1 MEVQSK
7 DADCKTESEPGA
19 KQPLASS
26 STLPSQGMHRTNT
39 ITQLFTMCCFTVTQ
53 NSLQMVAEGGG
64 QQFKISVSP
73 LSKTLQGS
81 TMAAVLVLNS
91 AGQHQ
96 LCALPNSVVSSGGG
110 GADHKVSS
118 NLSY

>member
-1 MEVQSK
+1 
-7 DADCKTESEPGA
+7 
-19 KQPLASS
+19 
-26 STLPSQGMHRTNT
+26 
-39 ITQLFTMCCFTVTQ
+39 MCVCTATQ

-73 LSKTLQGS
+73 LSKTMQGS

-96 LCALPNSVVSSGGG
+96 LVAVPSVRGLGGIG
-110 GADHKVSS
+110 DHKVAPKVG
-118 NLSY
+118 

>member
-1 MEVQSK
+1 M
-7 DADCKTESEPGA
+7 
-19 KQPLASS
+19 
-26 STLPSQGMHRTNT
+26 
-39 ITQLFTMCCFTVTQ
+39 ITTPFHNQLGCFCTVIQ

-73 LSKTLQGS
+73 LSKTPQGS

-96 LCALPNSVVSSGGG
+96 LVALPTVGGG
-110 GADHKVSS
+110 GGIGDHKV
-118 NLSY
+118 LPKVG